1 MKQALVRC
9 SVILL
14 AILGLAACGAETQGP
29 MTWLDRP
36 LDGDKFSLE
45 PLTIQAHA
53 SDADG
58 VTRIEFFVGYNLLAT
73 VPGSGTRFSEAK
85 AGWTPAV
92 PGTYTIRARA
102 VDIQGHVGPDAIAQ
116 ITVGDVTPTSTVTVT
131 PSPTLTLTPTPT
143 IPPPPPA
150 TSGAQITFIADRY
163 SLNPGECTTLR
174 WNVQGGFGVQ
184 LDEVRV
190 ERESQTQ
197 VCPPQTTTYRLG
209 VDEGE
214 QMRFAQLVI
223 SVEVP
228 GQPQPQPQPPV
239 QPPPPPPSG
248 VCPGPPVIASF
259 TASPG
264 TITAG
269 QSSTLNWGKVDNAT
283 SASIDPGVGG
293 VGTPGSTTVS
303 PPTTTTY
310 TLTATGC
317 GGTTRKTVTVTVT
330 PTQPLPIATLIIPL
344 PVDTTPPTISN
355 PSVNPASISKQGC
368 GATTKTTV
376 SATVTDAG
384 GVNRV
389 VARLSGIGSGDVTM
403 NPVGGN
409 VYRADVGSF
418 NALGQLTIHVV
429 AWDKA
434 GNTAQSGPMNVSV
447 VCIQ

>member
-1 MKQALVRC
+1 
-9 SVILL
+9 
-14 AILGLAACGAETQGP
+14 
-29 MTWLDRP
+29 
-36 LDGDKFSLE
+36 
-45 PLTIQAHA
+45 
-53 SDADG
+53 
-58 VTRIEFFVGYNLLAT
+58 
-73 VPGSGTRFSEAK
+73 
-85 AGWTPAV
+85 
-92 PGTYTIRARA
+92 
-102 VDIQGHVGPDAIAQ
+102 
-116 ITVGDVTPTSTVTVT
+116 
-131 PSPTLTLTPTPT
+131 
-143 IPPPPPA
+143 
-150 TSGAQITFIADRY
+150 
-163 SLNPGECTTLR
+163 
-174 WNVQGGFGVQ
+174 
-184 LDEVRV
+184 
-190 ERESQTQ
+190 
-197 VCPPQTTTYRLG
+197 
-209 VDEGE
+209 
-214 QMRFAQLVI
+214 
-223 SVEVP
+223 
-228 GQPQPQPQPPV
+228 
-239 QPPPPPPSG
+239 
-248 VCPGPPVIASF
+248 VIASF